1 MWNYSRMEGTFTRGT
16 YSHVEGTFTC
26 GSYSCVEGEFTC
38 GSYTYIHMSHV
49 QLTYMVINVQD
60 GGGDI

>member
-1 MWNYSRMEGTFTRGT
+1 MSLPHINAPTTILHVNYRVRELYVTHMHIHV
-16 YSHVEGTFTC
+16 SH
-26 GSYSCVEGEFTC
+26 
-38 GSYTYIHMSHV
+38 I